1 MKVKVHVVR
10 DVEVEVNDPAVAA
23 LDSFWRNNKIPISY
37 SPELNEMVDKA
48 VLAVEEATGIPFGD
62 EDAPET
68 IAGVCAMDGEPILEW

>member
-10 DVEVEVNDPAVAA
+10 DVEVEVDDPIVAE
-23 LDSFWRNNKIPISY
+23 LDSFWRNNEIPTSY
-37 SPELNEMVDKA
+37 SPELNEMVEKA
-48 VLAVEEATGIPFGD
+48 ALAIEKATGIPFGD